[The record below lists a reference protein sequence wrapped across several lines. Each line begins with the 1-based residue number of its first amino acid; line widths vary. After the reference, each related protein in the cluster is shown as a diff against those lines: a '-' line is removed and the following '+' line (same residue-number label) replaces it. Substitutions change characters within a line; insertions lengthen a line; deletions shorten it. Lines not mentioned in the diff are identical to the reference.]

1 MAHNHEV
8 IGSIPIS
15 ATTFFS
21 LSNEKIL
28 RTARVRDT
36 NKLVVVYKHRITG
49 KWIDVNCADD
59 EYHDFELEFD
69 LA

>member
-1 MAHNHEV
+1 M
-8 IGSIPIS
+8 SK
-15 ATTFFS
+15 
-21 LSNEKIL
+21 EKIL
-28 RTARVRDT
+28 RNARVRDN

-49 KWIDVNCADD
+49 KWIDVNCEDD